1 MIQLGKFYRPDKYIR
16 KLKKLNRVSS
26 FPHRD
31 KNVVWKKIR
40 LFKQVIKYSI
50 FKIIS
55 YHVKFRLTKNDTNT
69 LEGVVIYIS
78 HKRKKGRSRRNKQ
91 NIANGTYGNLRGVR
105 CVISSFSHLIK
116 SLLVCSITLY
126 KRYDARIN
134 KIENRKKIVMKIVN
148 AENKVKDFKSFQEM
162 MIRWIWEDI
171 NPYFIHINISFAYL

>member
-1 MIQLGKFYRPDKYIR
+1 M
-16 KLKKLNRVSS
+16 
-26 FPHRD
+26 
-31 KNVVWKKIR
+31 
-40 LFKQVIKYSI
+40 
-50 FKIIS
+50 
-55 YHVKFRLTKNDTNT
+55 
-69 LEGVVIYIS
+69 IYIS

-162 MIRWIWEDI
+162 MICWI
-171 NPYFIHINISFAYL
+171 

>member
-1 MIQLGKFYRPDKYIR
+1 M
-16 KLKKLNRVSS
+16 
-26 FPHRD
+26 
-31 KNVVWKKIR
+31 
-40 LFKQVIKYSI
+40 
-50 FKIIS
+50 
-55 YHVKFRLTKNDTNT
+55 
-69 LEGVVIYIS
+69 IYIS
-78 HKRKKGRSRRNKQ
+78 HINKKKGRSRRNKQ

-162 MIRWIWEDI
+162 MICWIWEDI
-171 NPYFIHINISFAYL
+171 NPYFIHNNIIFRLLIYKQNPRSSMINPKIVETKTRIFSRHFSGRGTSNIKY